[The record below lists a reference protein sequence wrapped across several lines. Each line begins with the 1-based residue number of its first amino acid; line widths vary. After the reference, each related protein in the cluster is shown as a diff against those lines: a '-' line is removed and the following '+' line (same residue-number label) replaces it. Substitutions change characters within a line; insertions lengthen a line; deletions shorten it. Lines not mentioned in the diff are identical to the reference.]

1 MFLGS
6 IMLWG
11 FVFAWHAKYMKQPV
25 FKKVELKPWSVTTLL
40 ALAGAALLRAS
51 LDPALR
57 PAIPSDY
64 PRDLEQWI
72 SMTLFSL
79 AFTQLFL
86 IFAPIA
92 WLARLSHNRP
102 FAIVSTILF
111 GGFVLLIKERTSSIH
126 LPALLFVELA
136 SVRLL
141 NGIFSV
147 FLYLRGGVALV
158 LWWTLLLQSRHLWLG
173 I

>member
-1 MFLGS
+1 
-6 IMLWG
+6 MLWG
-11 FVFAWHAKYMKQPV
+11 FVFAWHSKYLKQPV
-25 FKKVELKPWSVTTLL
+25 FKKVQLKPWSVATLV

-64 PRDLEQWI
+64 PRDFEQWL

-86 IFAPIA
+86 VFAPIA
-92 WLARLSHNRP
+92 WLARLSYNRQ
-102 FAIVSTILF
+102 FAIISTILF
-111 GGFVLLIKERTSSIH
+111 GVFVLLIKERTSPIH
-126 LPALLFVELA
+126 LPPLLFAELA

-173 I
+173 IDFG